1 LSSDARDRNYRGN
14 DTVTVVF
21 LASNAR
27 PQSLTAQRSKLS
39 ARRAAITKRR
49 TAKNVDKRPS
59 SGQFDAIVSSHVIEH
74 VHDPRSFVARAGHLL
89 ARDGTM
95 TVLTPNF
102 GSVGQ
107 LVLPRSSEIHVSVCR
122 RVTQERIHIF
132 RLTPGRAF
140 ENDHALS
147 ENAIQRRRAVRA
159 TGNFLGDA
167 GNGARV
173 SDVLFRGLEAAGNQ
187 LFDWGEEIQCAAV
200 KS

>member
-1 LSSDARDRNYRGN
+1 
-14 DTVTVVF
+14 
-21 LASNAR
+21 
-27 PQSLTAQRSKLS
+27 
-39 ARRAAITKRR
+39 
-49 TAKNVDKRPS
+49 
-59 SGQFDAIVSSHVIEH
+59 
-74 VHDPRSFVARAGHLL
+74 
-89 ARDGTM
+89 M

-102 GSVGQ
+102 GSVG
-107 LVLPRSSEIHVSVCR
+107 LVLPRSSEIHVPVCR
-122 RVTQERIHIF
+122 KVTEERIHVF
-132 RLTPGRAF
+132 RLIPGRAF